1 MKKKLQQY
9 EEQYLQSLKQEN
21 SLKQQLLEKNKEIQ
35 RLEIRTN
42 NQINTPLNYTRENDK
57 EQIKDNNRN
66 NNGSLIL
73 QPQCKFKLASK
84 ESTTINNSNNNNN
97 DNQNSKIISQDIPS
111 AANKNRRKEDNKL
124 DKYIKYIDKGDHT
137 LTRNNQNAN
146 HQSCRSVSLIKG
158 RSSDEISF
166 LLKRNEQR
174 KQRLNQASM
183 KVLMN
188 QEKRNSQSIKLIK
201 AIPPNKKIILPITIH
216 QKNKS
221 DIPVSSK
228 LIVHKDISFNI
239 AKTNVFHLNNNTI
252 SKPKR
257 NYPNS
262 IHNLVEAQ
270 DSL

>member
-42 NQINTPLNYTRENDK
+42 NHINTPLNYTRENDK
-57 EQIKDNNRN
+57 ELIKDNNRN

-73 QPQCKFKLASK
+73 QPQCKFKLVSK
-84 ESTTINNSNNNNN
+84 ESSTINNSNNNN
-97 DNQNSKIISQDIPS
+97 DNHHSKIISQDIPS
-111 AANKNRRKEDNKL
+111 ALNKNRRKEDNKL
-124 DKYIKYIDKGDHT
+124 DKYIKYIDKGDQT
-137 LTRNNQNAN
+137 LTRNKQNAN

-166 LLKRNEQR
+166 LLKRNDER

-188 QEKRNSQSIKLIK
+188 QEYRNSQSIKLIK
-201 AIPPNKKIILPITIH
+201 AIPPNKNIILPITIH

-221 DIPVSSK
+221 DIPVISQ

-239 AKTNVFHLNNNTI
+239 AKTNVFHLNNNTL

-262 IHNLVEAQ
+262 INNLVASQ